1 MEPWCTYSL
10 AKLPPLLFLE
20 GRWKRRNENPWR
32 GKIISISIWPNF
44 RQPVQ
49 HVLDFSWS
57 HGFIKQQG
65 VYEMIAY
72 CTTKNKNMKI
82 YQSCWQDL
90 TKVIIL
96 SYFFFFFSPLY
107 IYIYIFFNFIFWER
121 EREKRRDGT
130 GKRKKF
136 GKKMRLK
143 KKTMGEDVPWNLFDP
158 IWCFKALQS
167 LDTIKGILVGKK
179 KTIKSF
185 S

>member
-90 TKVIIL
+90 TKVIIH
-96 SYFFFFFSPLY
+96 SYFSFFFFSP
-107 IYIYIFFNFIFWER
+107 FFNFSFWER

-143 KKTMGEDVPWNLFDP
+143 KKLWERMSHGIYLILSDASRPSNHLTQL
-158 IWCFKALQS
+158 KASSQ
-167 LDTIKGILVGKK
+167 GKK
-179 KTIKSF
+179 KL
-185 S
+185 